1 MAEQKK
7 RPGQSSEL
15 GELRIRRQEIRFND
29 KELNQIEEQA
39 KLQRKTN
46 SKYIRDALLYDYSYI
61 EKVKPVLTSL
71 ATENYIKELNQLAR
85 IGNNLN
91 QLAYRANRQE
101 PASSLINELIEE
113 VKSFKIWRARQIK
126 GGNEE

>member
-1 MAEQKK
+1 M
-7 RPGQSSEL
+7 
-15 GELRIRRQEIRFND
+15 ND